1 MICSCFMIV
10 YPVFNR
16 NRKVQ
21 IVLRKSQDGVHRFAD
36 IYVINR
42 QQHEEY
48 VPQDGES
55 SMERF
60 MAIRFVYGIES
71 YLFRKEKER
80 NVRRKSA
87 LPMCMSVRMEMR
99 CSKTSAA
106 NDGSFYSLIKLIQKG
121 NWRVNYFWLEIR
133 KNVLIKSG
141 AKWYIRLYH
150 KLLFYY

>member
-1 MICSCFMIV
+1 M
-10 YPVFNR
+10 
-16 NRKVQ
+16 
-21 IVLRKSQDGVHRFAD
+21 LRKGQDGVHRFAD
-36 IYVINR
+36 IYAINR

-99 CSKTSAA
+99 CSKKSAA
-106 NDGSFYSLIKLIQKG
+106 NYGSFL
-121 NWRVNYFWLEIR
+121 
-133 KNVLIKSG
+133 
-141 AKWYIRLYH
+141 
-150 KLLFYY
+150 